1 MLWERRINV
10 FSLRSIL
17 YQIVVPAPSDHQP
30 DKTEKVVI
38 FDISDQLVEELKRRA
53 RESGNDLKG
62 EVEKIIEDHLDD
74 TT

>member
-1 MLWERRINV
+1 L
-10 FSLRSIL
+10 
-17 YQIVVPAPSDHQP
+17 VVPEPDNQQP

-38 FDISDQLVEELKRRA
+38 FDISDQLAEELKRRA

-62 EVEKIIEDHLDD
+62 EVEKIIEDHVDD